1 MNRTALTAA
10 FAAAAS
16 AAFVSAPALAAPS
29 VTLYGLVDMGLSV
42 SRSSGDAS
50 NANDGKALF
59 QLKSGQRNGSRF
71 GLKGV
76 EDLGSGNKVGFI
88 LEDQFKADDGTLQDS
103 SFWARESSLWVSG
116 RYGRVTVGKVGQLK
130 SPVGSTALAGTA
142 MYPFGTL
149 MSNFIGGLKY
159 ITTGNYL
166 TVDNSV
172 TYVSPNY
179 RGFTFHAQY
188 SFAMSGQE
196 GTGMNDKDRMM
207 AAAVRYKQGALTALA
222 LADMIHLNTADS
234 KLYDDPWTVNLA
246 ANYDFGFIKPY
257 IFAQYFKHSAFNSVG
272 SDYQTRIS
280 SGTGKKYNGFGV
292 LAAVQWPMFGG
303 KAKVGAGY
311 AKGEGDGS
319 NTTDVVRY
327 SAHVGY
333 DYSLSKRTDLYAD
346 LGWVRQDLKN
356 TLDRSNLTGAELSAG
371 IVHRF

>member
-149 MSNFIGGLKY
+149 MSNFIG
-159 ITTGNYL
+159 
-166 TVDNSV
+166 
-172 TYVSPNY
+172 
-179 RGFTFHAQY
+179 
-188 SFAMSGQE
+188 
-196 GTGMNDKDRMM
+196 
-207 AAAVRYKQGALTALA
+207 
-222 LADMIHLNTADS
+222 
-234 KLYDDPWTVNLA
+234 
-246 ANYDFGFIKPY
+246 
-257 IFAQYFKHSAFNSVG
+257 
-272 SDYQTRIS
+272 
-280 SGTGKKYNGFGV
+280 
-292 LAAVQWPMFGG
+292 
-303 KAKVGAGY
+303 
-311 AKGEGDGS
+311 
-319 NTTDVVRY
+319 VV
-327 SAHVGY
+327 
-333 DYSLSKRTDLYAD
+333 
-346 LGWVRQDLKN
+346 
-356 TLDRSNLTGAELSAG
+356 
-371 IVHRF
+371 